1 MPGVVLHGRLPH
13 REHVRRKPRLETMG
27 AERAE
32 ADRRRGSERAEDEKN
47 LQAGFLVLFLARCGR
62 FLP

>member
-1 MPGVVLHGRLPH
+1 
-13 REHVRRKPRLETMG
+13 MG

-32 ADRRRGSERAEDEKN
+32 ADRRGGSERAQDEKN

>member
-1 MPGVVLHGRLPH
+1 MPGVVLHCRLPQ
-13 REHVRRKPRLETMG
+13 REQVRRKSRPETMG

-32 ADRRRGSERAEDEKN
+32 PDRRGGSERAEDEKN